1 MEMNRVENKLALVT
15 GASSGFGEACAR
27 GFAALGA
34 RLILWA
40 RRRDRLESLKSELEE
55 RHGVSVRIDEVD
67 VRDRQRVLALGAEL
81 AAAGQVPDILVN
93 NAGLAAGLS
102 VVHDGDFDDWDRM
115 IDTNLKGLLNVT
127 RAVLPGMV
135 KRNTGHVVNI
145 GSVAGH
151 VAYPKGNVYNATKF
165 AVRGLSDAINID
177 LFHTN
182 IRVSSVDPGAA
193 ETEFSEV
200 RFHGDKNKA
209 KTVYDGFAPLAAQ
222 DVADA
227 VLYVVN
233 TPDHVNVTNL
243 VIMPTA
249 QRNPYLIRR
258 EGG

>member
-1 MEMNRVENKLALVT
+1 MNRVENRLALVT

-40 RRRDRLESLKSELEE
+40 RRRDRLEALKGELESQ
-55 RHGVSVRIDEVD
+55 HGATVRIDQVD
-67 VRDRQRVLALGAEL
+67 VRDRERVLALGGEL
-81 AAAGQVPDILVN
+81 AAADQVPDILVN

-102 VVHDGDFDDWDRM
+102 NVQDGDFDDWDRM
-115 IDTNLKGLLNVT
+115 IDTNVKGLLNVT

-135 KRNTGHVVNI
+135 KRNSGHVVNI
-145 GSVAGH
+145 GSIAGH
-151 VAYPKGNVYNATKF
+151 VAYPKGNVYNASKF
-165 AVRGLSDAINID
+165 AVRGLNEAMNID
-177 LFHTN
+177 LLETN

-193 ETEFSEV
+193 DTEFSEV
-200 RFHGDKNKA
+200 RFHGDRA
-209 KTVYDGFAPLAAQ
+209 RADSVYDGFQPLSAD

-233 TPDHVNVTNL
+233 TPDHVNITNL

-249 QRNPYLIRR
+249 QRNPYLLRR
-258 EGG
+258 E